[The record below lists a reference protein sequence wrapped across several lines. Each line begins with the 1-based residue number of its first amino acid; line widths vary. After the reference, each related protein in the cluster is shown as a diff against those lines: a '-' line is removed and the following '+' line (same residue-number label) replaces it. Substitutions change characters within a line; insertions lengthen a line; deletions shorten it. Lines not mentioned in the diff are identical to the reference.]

1 MPRANRYIV
10 PGFAYHL
17 THRCHNRE
25 FLFKFAVDRQR
36 YRMRL
41 REALLESNV
50 ALLTYNI
57 TRNHVHLLVFAED
70 TTAVATMMQ
79 QAAGEFARD
88 YNRRKHRSGAFWE
101 GRYHVTMVD
110 SGGYLWDCFQYVEL
124 NMVRCGAVSHP
135 SQWEWSGCRELIGLR
150 KRNRLLNLEKLLEL
164 SGATSIEE
172 FREHFLHGI
181 QERIRKDCL
190 ERQAKWTEAVAVGS
204 EPFVKAMER
213 RLRHRLT
220 SQITAEDGAWVLQE
234 EHGAVFGLIN

>member
-1 MPRANRYIV
+1 M
-10 PGFAYHL
+10 
-17 THRCHNRE
+17 
-25 FLFKFAVDRQR
+25 
-36 YRMRL
+36 
-41 REALLESNV
+41 
-50 ALLTYNI
+50 
-57 TRNHVHLLVFAED
+57 
-70 TTAVATMMQ
+70 
-79 QAAGEFARD
+79 
-88 YNRRKHRSGAFWE
+88 
-101 GRYHVTMVD
+101 
-110 SGGYLWDCFQYVEL
+110 
-124 NMVRCGAVSHP
+124 
-135 SQWEWSGCRELIGLR
+135 IGLR